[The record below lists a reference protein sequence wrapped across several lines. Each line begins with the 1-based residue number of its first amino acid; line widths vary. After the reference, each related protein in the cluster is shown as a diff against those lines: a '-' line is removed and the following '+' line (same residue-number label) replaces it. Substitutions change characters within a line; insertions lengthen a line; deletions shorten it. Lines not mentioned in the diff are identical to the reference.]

1 MEGNLDREHSEEQ
14 EVQMPDETI
23 NTLDLSVR
31 NLRKSFAPVEVLHG
45 MDLTLRGGEVQAII
59 CENGAGKV
67 DVIEDLLDY
76 DRVADVGNDTHAATT

>member
-1 MEGNLDREHSEEQ
+1 MEDNLDREHSEKQ
-14 EVQMPDETI
+14 KVQMPDETI

-31 NLRKSFAPVEVLHG
+31 NLRKSFVPVAVLHG
-45 MDLTLRGGEVQAII
+45 MDLTLRSGEVQAIL

-76 DRVADVGNDTHAATT
+76 DRVADVGNDTHATT